1 MSSCWLVSVFNQSFC
16 SHLIKKNELN
26 RGTTSETNVSPHPV
40 LLRVDLDIQNLS
52 QCNETFQGTIPV
64 GAFCAGSLDGSRDA
78 CFGDSGGGLI
88 CSDQI
93 AGIVSFGFG
102 CGRPRFPGV
111 YTDVSQYNRNSQI
124 FVF

>member
-1 MSSCWLVSVFNQSFC
+1 M
-16 SHLIKKNELN
+16 LIRKYCCN

-40 LLRVDLDIQNLS
+40 LLRVDIDIQNLA
-52 QCNETFQGTIPV
+52 QCNLTFQGTIPL
-64 GAFCAGSLDGSRDA
+64 GHFCAGTLDGMRDA

-88 CSDQI
+88 CSGQI

-111 YTDVSQYNRNSQI
+111 YVDVAQFNRKLRFLSY
-124 FVF
+124 FVHLQLYLFLKRLD